1 MAHLSDNTPP
11 PLLIQTAQDFEAL
24 YHLHWERVFAVC
36 YQGTRDISQAEDLLH
51 EIFQSI
57 WERRHEL
64 RIHGPARHYL
74 VRAAKLKLMAF
85 HRDTANREVIFNQV
99 VTRNEAEET
108 TLHHIDYQFLSERVN
123 KLVADMPQP
132 AQEVFVMSRHE
143 GMSNKAIAA
152 SLVLSEKTVEYH
164 LTRALRFLG
173 KHLSEYRI

>member
-1 MAHLSDNTPP
+1 M
-11 PLLIQTAQDFEAL
+11 LIQTAQDFEAL
-24 YHLHWERVFAVC
+24 YHSHWEQVLAVC

-57 WERRHEL
+57 WERRGEL

-85 HRDTANREVIFNQV
+85 HRDTANRKVIFNQA

-108 TLHHIDYQFLSERVN
+108 TLNHIDYQFLTERIN
-123 KLVADMPQP
+123 KLVADMPHP

-152 SLVLSEKTVEYH
+152 SLVVSEKTVEYH

-173 KHLSEYRI
+173 KHLSEYRF